1 MATADVV
8 SIDGACI
15 CNDGGDMRTTVT
27 IGPDA
32 EILLSEE
39 VRGSGRSFKKM
50 LARSGE
56 ARAVEPIFGAP
67 FPAELEGGS
76 MNHLSELL
84 DDDRTVKE
92 LGI

>member
-1 MATADVV
+1 MT
-8 SIDGACI
+8 ID
-15 CNDGGDMRTTVT
+15 
-27 IGPDA
+27 PDA

-39 VRGSGRSFKKM
+39 VRGSGRSFKKV

-76 MNHLSELL
+76 MDHLSDLL
-84 DDDRTVKE
+84 DDGRTVKE
-92 LGI
+92 LEV